1 MAQLATATT
10 RRLAGLLAS
19 PVGLS
24 SRLASIADRENVKLS
39 DITPQQVLAQHVP
52 AELAERSAGVQ
63 YPVVYVYCE
72 KLTNELREKFRTF
85 SGRARLSVEARVTHD
100 RIEDLGRQLELY
112 VEAITGVL
120 DGNRGDWGNGVF
132 YGGGYEVTF
141 GASKHGGKNFLQAAK
156 VAFDVDVSIG

>member
-1 MAQLATATT
+1 M
-10 RRLAGLLAS
+10 AS

-156 VAFDVDVSIG
+156 VTFDVDVSIGCGGG